1 MIFKTK
7 NGEGPQQEIG
17 CHSKKAFR
25 NFIQQLSINF
35 VYGGIMQRLP
45 SANGLYIQWW
55 RKLFDW
61 FV

>member
-1 MIFKTK
+1 MEKDH
-7 NGEGPQQEIG
+7 N
-17 CHSKKAFR
+17 KKLAVTQKKLLEMLFS
-25 NFIQQLSINF
+25 NFLF

-45 SANGLYIQWW
+45 SATGLYIQWW